1 MESQEAIPAFA
12 ALAQATRLEAFRRLV
27 AHGPEGMAAGD
38 LAERLGVPAN
48 TLSAHLNVLSRA
60 GLIGSERR
68 SRSILY
74 RANIEQVRALV
85 LFLVADCCGGEAG
98 RCAPALA
105 DLLPDCV

>member
-1 MESQEAIPAFA
+1 MESRDAIPAFA

-60 GLIGSERR
+60 GLVSSERR

-74 RANIEQVRALV
+74 RANIEQVQTLV
-85 LFLVADCCGGEAG
+85 LFLLADCCGGQAEK
-98 RCAPALA
+98 CAPLLA
-105 DLLPDCV
+105 DLIPCCA